1 MNGTMHFLNSLGL
14 MALLAIFYGSLLR
27 RRMSSALRKV
37 VMGVLFG
44 GAAAI
49 AVFQPIYLGSGVL
62 VDARNLIVGCASAFF
77 GPLGA
82 SATLIIT
89 AIARVHAGGIGL
101 SAGLASMV
109 IAYLMGVIWAQSVR
123 SRLNSTF
130 VSFLALGA
138 MISLSLLGTLL
149 LPAVLRTKLLSEI
162 GAFSVGFNLF
172 GAVILGGFIDRERRH
187 AARESRLSNEAKTD
201 PLTGLLNRR
210 SFQERYERQAQE
222 RNRIGS
228 ALLVVDLDHFK
239 DINDANGHDV
249 GDIVL
254 QSVGRLLSDT
264 VRQSDVVARMG
275 GEEFVVFLP
284 NTEFGNARSLA
295 ERIRQNV
302 QGAGLEVDGR
312 QISITTSVGG
322 HWHHGIVDLAVALKQ
337 ADVALYRAKEN
348 GRNRVEFNLAA

>member
-1 MNGTMHFLNSLGL
+1 MNGTMHFLNSLGV

-27 RRMSSALRKV
+27 RRMTDALRKA

-49 AVFQPIYLGSGVL
+49 AVLQPIHIGSGVL
-62 VDARNLIVGCASAFF
+62 VDARNLIIGCACAFF

-82 SATLIIT
+82 SATLVT
-89 AIARVHAGGIGL
+89 AAIVRVQAGGVGIP
-101 SAGLASMV
+101 AGLASMM
-109 IAYLMGVIWAQSVR
+109 IAYLMGAAWEQSVR
-123 SRLNSTF
+123 SRLNSTL

-138 MISLSLLGTLL
+138 MISLSLLGIVL
-149 LPAVLRTKLLSEI
+149 LPADVRMKLLSEI
-162 GAFSVGFNLF
+162 GLFSIGFNLL
-172 GAVILGGFIDRERRH
+172 GAVVLGSFIERERRH

-210 SFQERYERQAQE
+210 SFQERYERQVQE
-222 RNRIGS
+222 RNRTGS

-239 DINDANGHDV
+239 DVNDANGHDV

-254 QSVGRLLSDT
+254 QSVGRLLNET
-264 VRQSDVVARMG
+264 VRQGDVVARIG

-284 NTEFGNARSLA
+284 NTELGNARLLA
-295 ERIRQNV
+295 ERIRQKV
-302 QGAGLEVDGR
+302 QGAGVEVDGR
-312 QISITTSVGG
+312 QITITTSVGG

-337 ADVALYRAKEN
+337 ADIALYRAKEG
-348 GRNRVEFNLAA
+348 GRNRVEFGPAV

>member
-1 MNGTMHFLNSLGL
+1 MNGTMHFFNSLGL

-27 RRMSSALRKV
+27 RRMSKALHKA

-49 AVFQPIYLGSGVL
+49 AVLQPIYIGSGVL
-62 VDARNLIVGCASAFF
+62 VDARNLIVGCACAFF

-82 SATLIIT
+82 SATLVIT
-89 AIARVHAGGIGL
+89 AIARIHAGGVGMP
-101 SAGLASMV
+101 AGLASMV
-109 IAYLMGVIWAQSVR
+109 IAYLMGAVWERSVR
-123 SRLNSTF
+123 SRLKGTF
-130 VSFLALGA
+130 VSFLVLGA
-138 MISLSLLGTLL
+138 MISVSLLGTVL
-149 LPAVLRTKLLSEI
+149 LPADLRMKLLTEV
-162 GAFSVGFNLF
+162 GLFSTGFNLL
-172 GAVILGGFIDRERRH
+172 GAVILGSFIERERRH

-222 RNRIGS
+222 RNRTGS

-239 DINDANGHDV
+239 HVNDANGHDV

-254 QSVGRLLSDT
+254 QSVGRLLSET
-264 VRQSDVVARMG
+264 VRQSDVVARIG

-284 NTEFGNARSLA
+284 NTELGNARLLA

-302 QGAGLEVDGR
+302 QGAGVEVDGR
-312 QISITTSVGG
+312 QIRVTTSVGG

-337 ADVALYRAKEN
+337 ADVALYRAKES
-348 GRNRVEFNLAA
+348 GRNRVEFSPT